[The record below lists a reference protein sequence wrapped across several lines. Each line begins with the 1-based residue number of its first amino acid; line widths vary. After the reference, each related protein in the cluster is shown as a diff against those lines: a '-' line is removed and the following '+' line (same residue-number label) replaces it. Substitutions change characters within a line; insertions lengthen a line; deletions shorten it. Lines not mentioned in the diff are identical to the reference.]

1 VRVTSVTSR
10 RTRATSEQMQSLA
23 VYSRTMRVLCVRRHP
38 YLSAHLCRFFDALGV
53 TSRPAVGLADAIE
66 VAEICQPDAVICD
79 YDLLATIPLDG
90 WERDP
95 LLSRLPVIAVSLT
108 RRPNEVHVLD
118 VNGIAGF
125 LYLPTLEHEQAL
137 RVLGA
142 AASWRS
148 SPVSTPASLPWPPP
162 RAARIGS

>member
-1 VRVTSVTSR
+1 
-10 RTRATSEQMQSLA
+10 
-23 VYSRTMRVLCVRRHP
+23 MRVLCVGRHP
-38 YLSAHLCRFFDALGV
+38 FLSDHLCRFFSALDV
-53 TSRPAVGLADAIE
+53 DTRAVVGLDDAID
-66 VAEICQPDAVICD
+66 AAAAYRPDAVVCE

-108 RRPNEVHVLD
+108 RRPEEVNLLD

-125 LYLPTLEHEQAL
+125 LYLPTLERDRAL
-137 RVLGA
+137 QVLSA

-148 SPVSTPASLPWPPP
+148 ADVVAPESLLWPAP
-162 RAARIGS
+162 RPAHIPS

>member
-1 VRVTSVTSR
+1 
-10 RTRATSEQMQSLA
+10 
-23 VYSRTMRVLCVRRHP
+23 MRVLCVGRLP
-38 YLSAHLCRFFDALGV
+38 FLSAHLCRFFSALGV
-53 TSRPAVGLADAIE
+53 STRPAVGLEEAIE
-66 VAEICQPDAVICD
+66 AAVEHQPDAVICD

-125 LYLPTLEHEQAL
+125 LYLPTLERERAL
-137 RVLGA
+137 QVLGA
-142 AASWRS
+142 AASSRS
-148 SPVSTPASLPWPPP
+148 VGVSAPASLPWPPQ
-162 RAARIGS
+162 RSRIHT

>member
-1 VRVTSVTSR
+1 MRVR
-10 RTRATSEQMQSLA
+10 A
-23 VYSRTMRVLCVRRHP
+23 VYSRIMRVLCVGRHP
-38 YLSAHLCRFFDALGV
+38 FLSAHLCRFFDALGV
-53 TSRPAVGLADAIE
+53 TTRPAVGLEEAIDAA
-66 VAEICQPDAVICD
+66 AEHQPDAVICD

-125 LYLPTLEHEQAL
+125 LYLPTLERERAL
-137 RVLGA
+137 QVLGA
-142 AASWRS
+142 AASWRDAG
-148 SPVSTPASLPWPPP
+148 VSAPASLSWPPQ
-162 RAARIGS
+162 RSRIHT